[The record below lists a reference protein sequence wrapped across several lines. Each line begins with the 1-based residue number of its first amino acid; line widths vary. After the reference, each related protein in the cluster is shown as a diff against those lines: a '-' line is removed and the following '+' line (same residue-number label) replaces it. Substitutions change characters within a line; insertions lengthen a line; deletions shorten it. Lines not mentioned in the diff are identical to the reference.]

1 MVADDTKVYS
11 IVTDDDDIFRMQQD
25 IDNLIMGLEKS
36 QLPLMLLNVQL
47 YILGRQTAIIFILW
61 LVVTS
66 SKLVK
71 RRTLGL

>member
-25 IDNLIMGLEKS
+25 IDNLIMGSEKS